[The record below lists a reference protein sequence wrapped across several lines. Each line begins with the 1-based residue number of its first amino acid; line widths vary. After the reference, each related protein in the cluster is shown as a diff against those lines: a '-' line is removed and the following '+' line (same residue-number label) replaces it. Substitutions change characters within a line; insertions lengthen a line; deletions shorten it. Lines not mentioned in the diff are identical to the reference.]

1 MSTAQIPVENQILCD
16 IRASNFK
23 VVLDNEMKIL
33 PTDLI
38 KYRISINDKFLTF
51 ANVKYDRYDYFKAFD
66 DLDFPNTTFKMYD
79 TNNLMVDTKKCMIL
93 TNTGKSYSFQHFL
106 WNMMQLN
113 DQLTTNPNFRPSPV
127 QCSPA
132 STPSSSPS
140 PAKSESTPPAQV
152 LMERATRIETTQDPK
167 TLSLED
173 IIWYLRQ
180 NSNNRLL
187 DEKEIPA
194 FKERLQLY
202 DNNYLYEQIFLNK
215 GNYSQAAIAILFTF
229 APFFYTYP
237 RFYATSFPVIIIGAI
252 GLIMCIDYLKKKYM
266 TILKLKD
273 ILYIYVGAV
282 VGFYLLFFVLMNKLN
297 HITLFFMSAG
307 IVFLLMNYILRI
319 VVSDPQ
325 KGLGKMRL
333 FVNVNN
339 KSFTPFNPNI
349 ERVTKELIN
358 RFSMKMDPRQL
369 YLYITNFELT
379 EKSKGFQETEF
390 ACNIVQPILGVAL
403 LYVFGQVLTK
413 AIDTGLLPPKVVDG
427 TNVPQSFLKTPIIGY
442 LEESIKVMTNQYNYW
457 LPKEINHY
465 AMMEKIIDEVT
476 EKVIRPKG
484 GPPISKGRFGD
495 EIIKNLDKHL
505 RRFLRFVQDEYRPMV
520 SGTTLKTMRL
530 DNRGNPLDGTYNQ
543 IDDVLRRAKLIKFRE
558 NADSQPEFSE
568 NLFVE
573 LIKRIEENNQ
583 ITDLEKRNNAV
594 DNIKYKFK
602 DIYDYI
608 TNEEIFTQEEQ
619 EILIQIIEEK
629 IQAMF
634 KTLYS
639 GREGIA
645 PDSNGV
651 ILGNMTPDGLRKGGN
666 ALFGLIIKPI
676 AMWVLLGKLV
686 GSAWWAGRSAMA
698 DITKRYESILRSY
711 EYDGHFSTIWKICSM
726 GADRVYYEE
735 LLQSPEMRPALQEKM
750 SAVDMGAKTLH
761 YGGAFGLFLLF
772 GAFLNAYNNM
782 AFGMTSYP
790 LWTNLPGLGLL
801 LAILVGIAVYRSRKS
816 A

>member
-1 MSTAQIPVENQILCD
+1 MPTNVPIPVENQILCD

-23 VVLDNEMKIL
+23 VVLENGTKIL

-38 KYRISINDKFLTF
+38 KYRISINEKFVTF
-51 ANVKYDRYDYFKAFD
+51 TNVKYDRYDYFKAFD
-66 DLDFPNTTFKMYD
+66 DLDFPKTTFKMYD
-79 TNNLMVDTKKCMIL
+79 TSNLMVDTKKCMIL
-93 TNTGKSYSFQHFL
+93 TNSGKSYSFQHFL
-106 WNMMQLN
+106 WNVSQLN
-113 DQLTTNPNFRPSPV
+113 DKLTANPNFRPSPV
-127 QCSPA
+127 QCGTRSS
-132 STPSSSPS
+132 STPTPT
-140 PAKSESTPPAQV
+140 KSKSASPAQV
-152 LMERATRIETTQDPK
+152 LMERATKIETTQDPK

-187 DEKEIPA
+187 DETQVPA

-215 GNYSQAAIAILFTF
+215 GNYSQVAIAILFTF

-237 RFYATSFPVIIIGAI
+237 RFYATSFPIIIIGAI

-307 IVFLLMNYILRI
+307 IVFLLLNYILRI

-349 ERVTKELIN
+349 ERVSKELIR
-358 RFSMKMDPRQL
+358 RFDMKMDPRQL
-369 YLYITNFELT
+369 YLYITSFELT

-390 ACNIVQPILGVAL
+390 ACNIVQPILGVVL

-413 AIDTGLLPPKVVDG
+413 SVDNGLLPPKVVDG
-427 TNVPQSFLKTPIIGY
+427 TNVPQPFLKTPIIGY

-465 AMMEKIIDEVT
+465 NIMEKIIDEVT
-476 EKVIRPKG
+476 DKVIRPKG
-484 GPPISKGRFGD
+484 APLISKGRFGD

-520 SGTTLKTMRL
+520 SGNTLKTMRL

-543 IDDVLRRAKLIKFRE
+543 IDDVLRRAKLITFR
-558 NADSQPEFSE
+558 DQGQGQPIFSE

-573 LIKRIEENNQ
+573 LIRRIEENNQ
-583 ITDLEKRNNAV
+583 VADLEKRNSAV

-608 TNEEIFTQEEQ
+608 TNEELFTQEEQ
-619 EILIQIIEEK
+619 EILLAIIEEK

-639 GREGIA
+639 GSDGITS
-645 PDSNGV
+645 DSNGV
-651 ILGNMTPDGLRKGGN
+651 ILGNVTPDGLRKGGN
-666 ALFGLIIKPI
+666 ALFGVIIKPI

-698 DITKRYESILRSY
+698 DITKRYESIMRSY
-711 EYDGHFSTIWKICSM
+711 EYEGNFSTIWKICSM
-726 GADRVYYEE
+726 GADRVYYEG
-735 LLQSPEMRPALQEKM
+735 LLQFPEMRPVLQEKM
-750 SAVDMGAKTLH
+750 DAVDMGSKTLH

>member
-1 MSTAQIPVENQILCD
+1 MPTNAPIPVENQILCD

-23 VVLDNEMKIL
+23 VVIEETTKIL
-33 PTDLI
+33 PTDLT
-38 KYRISINDKFLTF
+38 KYRISINDKFVTF
-51 ANVKYDRYDYFKAFD
+51 TNVKYDRYDYFKAFD
-66 DLDFPNTTFKMYD
+66 DLDFPNTVFKMYD
-79 TNNLMVDTKKCMIL
+79 TNNLMINTAKCSIL
-93 TNTGKSYSFQHFL
+93 TNTGKSYSFRHFL

-113 DQLTTNPNFRPSPV
+113 DKLTTNPNFRPSPV
-127 QCSPA
+127 QCGTASSP
-132 STPSSSPS
+132 SSPSSSTHPS
-140 PAKSESTPPAQV
+140 PPAQV
-152 LMERATRIETTQDPK
+152 LMERATKIETTQDPK
-167 TLSLED
+167 SLSLED

-187 DEKEIPA
+187 DENEIPA

-215 GNYSQAAIAILFTF
+215 GNYSQVAIAILFTF

-273 ILYIYVGAV
+273 ILYIYVGVV

-307 IVFLLMNYILRI
+307 IVFLLLNYILRI

-325 KGLGKMRL
+325 KGMGKMRL

-349 ERVTKELIN
+349 ERVMKELIN
-358 RFSMKMDPRQL
+358 RFSMKMDSRQL

-390 ACNIVQPILGVAL
+390 ACNIVQPILGVVL

-413 AIDTGLLPPKVVDG
+413 AVDTSLLPPKVVDG
-427 TNVPQSFLKTPIIGY
+427 TNVPQPFLKTPIIGY

-520 SGTTLKTMRL
+520 SGTTLKTTRL
-530 DNRGNPLDGTYNQ
+530 DNRGNQLDGTYNQ
-543 IDDVLRRAKLIKFRE
+543 IDDVLRRAKLVTFQGQSE
-558 NADSQPEFSE
+558 APPQFSE

-573 LIKRIEENNQ
+573 LIKRIEENNG
-583 ITDLEKRNNAV
+583 IADLEKRNSAV

-608 TNEEIFTQEEQ
+608 TNEEVFTQEEQ
-619 EILIQIIEEK
+619 EILIAIIEEK

-639 GREGIA
+639 GSEGIA

-651 ILGNMTPDGLRKGGN
+651 ILGNVTPDGLRRGGN
-666 ALFGLIIKPI
+666 ALFGILIKPI

-698 DITKRYESILRSY
+698 DITKRYESIMRSY
-711 EYDGHFSTIWKICSM
+711 EYEGHFSTIWKICSM
-726 GADRVYYEE
+726 GADRVYYEG

-750 SAVDMGAKTLH
+750 SATDMGAKTLH

-790 LWTNLPGLGLL
+790 LWMNLPGLGLI
-801 LAILVGIAVYRSRKS
+801 LAIMVGIAVYRSRKS